1 MNMVSRSIS
10 AAFRLCAAGILVVLG
25 TTALLQVVGADTAAA
40 ATSTPALFGW
50 GVTPTLQSLPGDVT
64 ATAVAADSSDGFAIG
79 SDGNLYAWGYSSFSN
94 SLGGLGDGNTT
105 NSFTPVAVSLPSGV
119 SPTAIATAGTGFP
132 FSSSGYAIGSDGS
145 LYAWGY
151 NADGELGDGTTTGP
165 DNCNNGGGP
174 VACSTTPIKV
184 ALPTGVTPKAI
195 ATTSGSAYA
204 IGSDGHLYAWGYNG
218 SGELGDGTTTSSDT
232 PVVVSLPSGVTP
244 TAIAG
249 GEYGDAYAIG
259 SDGHLYAWGDNIF
272 GELGD
277 GNDTGPD
284 LCAMPN
290 PIGPPLQ
297 EPCSTVPVQVSLP
310 SGVTPTAIAGG
321 GPHDGYAIGSDGH
334 LYAWGYNADG
344 ELGDGT
350 NTGPDLCTVPEI
362 VGTQQNPCSTVPVQV
377 LLPSGVTPTA
387 VAQNQFGGSVIGA
400 DNNIYAWGGG
410 NLGDGSSGPSST
422 PVVVSMP
429 TGSSPVALGQ
439 DVEGFSY
446 AIVNAP
452 DVAPSITTNPTNQSV
467 SAGQDAKVSAAASGI
482 PAPTVQWQ
490 VSTDGGSTFS
500 PVSGATS
507 DSLTIS
513 SVTLSENGYEYE
525 AVFTNGSGTATTN
538 PATLTVIPPP
548 PPTTTVNIPSNG
560 ATVSGDIWLGA
571 SAQSVV
577 GVKSV
582 SYEVSGGSVS
592 NLVVSSSG
600 NSEWGWIG
608 AWDTTDVANGTYT
621 LQSVATDT
629 NGNSA
634 PSPGVSVTVDNLPLH
649 TQVLVP
655 SNGATL
661 NGTGAVLDAIASG
674 TSDVTGVQ
682 FEVTGGSLSGHVV
695 GTAGATIY
703 GWIALWDTT
712 TVPNGSYTLQS
723 VATETG
729 GTTAT
734 SPGITINVTN

>member
-1 MNMVSRSIS
+1 MVNRSIAPLS
-10 AAFRLCAAGILVVLG
+10 RLGAAATLVVLG
-25 TTALLQVVGADTAAA
+25 ITALLQVGGAIPTGAAGSSVVLLSWGDNSSGELGNGN
-40 ATSTPALFGW
+40 TTNISTPSAVSLPP
-50 GVTPTLQSLPGDVT
+50 GVTPTAISGGGGLGDPQPSQY
-64 ATAVAADSSDGFAIG
+64 AAYAVG
-79 SDGNLYAWGYSSFSN
+79 SDGNLYAWGDNSRGALGNGTTSN
-94 SLGGLGDGNTT
+94 S
-105 NSFTPVAVSLPSGV
+105 STPVLVSLPSGV
-119 SPTAIATAGTGFP
+119 TPTAMTASQGT
-132 FSSSGYAIGSDGS
+132 GYAIGSDGH
-145 LYAWGY
+145 LYAWGDNTY
-151 NADGELGDGTTTGP
+151 GTLGNGTSVTFSDT
-165 DNCNNGGGP
+165 P
-174 VACSTTPIKV
+174 VLVS
-184 ALPTGVTPKAI
+184 LPTGVTADAI
-195 ATTSGSAYA
+195 SGGYESAYA
-204 IGSDGHLYAWGYNG
+204 IGSDGHLYAWGDSFY
-218 SGELGDGTTTSSDT
+218 GELGNGGTTNSDT

-244 TAIAG
+244 QAIAG
-249 GEYGDAYAIG
+249 GGGTGYAIGSDARLYAWGLNASGQLGDGSTNNSSTPVVVSLPLGVTPTSIAGAGGFAYAVG
-259 SDGHLYAWGDNIF
+259 SDGHLYAWGNDS
-272 GELGD
+272 GGQLGN
-277 GNDTGPD
+277 G
-284 LCAMPN
+284 
-290 PIGPPLQ
+290 
-297 EPCSTVPVQVSLP
+297 STTNSSTPVV
-310 SGVTPTAIAGG
+310 
-321 GPHDGYAIGSDGH
+321 
-334 LYAWGYNADG
+334 
-344 ELGDGT
+344 
-350 NTGPDLCTVPEI
+350 
-362 VGTQQNPCSTVPVQV
+362 V
-377 LLPSGVTPTA
+377 LLPSGVTPKA
-387 VAQNQFGGSVIGA
+387 ISGNYFVGYAIGSDG
-400 DNNIYAWGGG
+400 NLYAWGGNG
-410 NLGDGSSGPSST
+410 SGDLGDGTTTNSST
-422 PVVVSMP
+422 PVLVSLP
-429 TGSSPVALGQ
+429 PGSTPLKLASEPGSASG
-439 DVEGFSY
+439 Y
-446 AIVNAP
+446 AIVSAP

-467 SAGQDAKVSAAASGI
+467 SAGQDAILSAAASGI

-490 VSTDGGSTFS
+490 VSTNGGSTFS

-682 FEVTGGSLSGHVV
+682 FEVTDGSLSGHVV

-703 GWIALWDTT
+703 GWIALWDTN